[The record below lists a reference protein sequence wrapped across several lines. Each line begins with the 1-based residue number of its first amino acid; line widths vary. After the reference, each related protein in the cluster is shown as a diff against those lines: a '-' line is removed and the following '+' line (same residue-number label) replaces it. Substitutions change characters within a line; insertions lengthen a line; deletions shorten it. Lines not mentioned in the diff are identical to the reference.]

1 MGDFTNLREMFA
13 KSQSRTIPVIVIGS
27 DVVVG
32 FDRAR
37 IDEFLRAH
45 GLGDGAMRPEPGRNK
60 G

>member
-13 KSQSRTIPVIVIGS
+13 KSQSRAIPVIVIGP

-37 IDEFLRAH
+37 IDQCLRAH
-45 GLGDGAMRPEPGRNK
+45 RLGDGAEP
-60 G
+60 